1 MEIINV
7 LKYSHKK
14 PNFRCLTGSPKEFM
28 ALYMTLEV
36 SEVSEVLEVLEVS
49 PKYPLQVYFY
59 FFMKT
64 LSN

>member
-14 PNFRCLTGSPKEFM
+14 PNLTGSPKEFM

>member
-1 MEIINV
+1 MEIVNV

-14 PNFRCLTGSPKEFM
+14 PNFRCLTDSPKEFM

-36 SEVSEVLEVLEVS
+36 SEVLEVLEVL

-59 FFMKT
+59 FFIKT

>member
-1 MEIINV
+1 MEIVNV

-14 PNFRCLTGSPKEFM
+14 PNFRCLTDSPKEFM

-36 SEVSEVLEVLEVS
+36 SEVLEVS

-59 FFMKT
+59 FFIKT